1 MDSYINNFDSYVK
14 YLKDVIETTT
24 VTLADAGKISNNPIE
39 YNVYD
44 NYGEFTEEAES
55 VKLEES
61 TTPILVCVRNDGGA
75 VDTTSNISTYLQSVS
90 IEILSPM
97 DKKDD
102 ISTVFNTIALE
113 YSKQVITIDNKP
125 AVIIISDLPEYST
138 NRTDV
143 IALERFTI
151 TLSCDFIIY
160 SESIL
165 SDSTSIYIN
174 DVKLPVKSW
183 TVTSLDELEA
193 DNKFGYSDSR
203 VKFLSNVNTFVL
215 KIDYLYQKNNPICVL
230 LNTNAMTNSNFN
242 NTYKIDIKYDEAVV
256 LSTTMIHH
264 LTNIIAANGSLLQ
277 LSTEFYPYSPA
288 NTNVESD

>member
-1 MDSYINNFDSYVK
+1 MDSYINNFDTYVTF
-14 YLKDVIETTT
+14 LKDVIENTTT
-24 VTLADAGKISNNPIE
+24 ALANAGKISNEPIE
-39 YNVYD
+39 YNIYD
-44 NYGEFTEEAES
+44 NYGEFTEESES
-55 VKLEES
+55 VKLEE
-61 TTPILVCVRNDGGA
+61 TETPILVCVRNDGGV

-113 YSKQVITIDNKP
+113 YSKQIITIAEKP
-125 AVIIISDLPEYST
+125 AVIIISDLPEYSP

-183 TVTSLDELEA
+183 TITSLDELES
-193 DNKFGYSDSR
+193 DNKFGYNDSR

-215 KIDYLYQKNNPICVL
+215 KIDYLYQKDNAICRL

-242 NTYKIDIKYDEAVV
+242 NTYKIDIKYDEDVM

-264 LTNIIAANGSLLQ
+264 LTNVTAANGSLLQ

-288 NTNVESD
+288 NINVESD

>member
-1 MDSYINNFDSYVK
+1 MDSYINKFDTYVK

-24 VTLADAGKISNNPIE
+24 TVLADAGKISNEPIE
-39 YNVYD
+39 YNIYD

-61 TTPILVCVRNDGGA
+61 TTPVLVCVRNDGGA

-113 YSKQVITIDNKP
+113 YSKQVITIDTKP

-160 SESIL
+160 ESSIL

-183 TVTSLDELEA
+183 SVTSLDELEA
-193 DNKFGYSDSR
+193 DNKFGYSDNR

-215 KIDYLYQKNNPICVL
+215 KIDYLYQNDNPICVL
-230 LNTNAMTNSNFN
+230 LNNNAMTNSNFN
-242 NTYKIDIKYDEAVV
+242 NTYKIDIKYGEAVV

-277 LSTEFYPYSPA
+277 LSTEFYPYSPV

>member
-1 MDSYINNFDSYVK
+1 MDSYINKFDLYVT

-24 VTLADAGKISNNPIE
+24 TALANAGKISDNPIE

-55 VKLEES
+55 VKLEEAS
-61 TTPILVCVRNDGGA
+61 TPILVCVRNDGGV

-102 ISTVFNTIALE
+102 ISTVFNTISLE
-113 YSKQVITIDNKP
+113 YSKKLITIDNKP
-125 AVIIISDLPEYST
+125 AIMLISDLPEYSP

-160 SESIL
+160 DQSIL
-165 SDSTSIYIN
+165 SDSTSIFIN

-183 TVTSLDELEA
+183 TITSLDELEA
-193 DNKFGYSDSR
+193 DNKFGYNDNR

-215 KIDYLYQKNNPICVL
+215 KIDYLYQKDNAVCRL

-242 NTYKIDIKYDEAVV
+242 NTYKIDIKYNEDIM

>member
-1 MDSYINNFDSYVK
+1 MI
-14 YLKDVIETTT
+14 
-24 VTLADAGKISNNPIE
+24 
-39 YNVYD
+39 
-44 NYGEFTEEAES
+44 
-55 VKLEES
+55 
-61 TTPILVCVRNDGGA
+61 
-75 VDTTSNISTYLQSVS
+75 DTTSNISTYLQSVS

-102 ISTVFNTIALE
+102 ISTVFNTISLE
-113 YSKQVITIDNKP
+113 YSKKLITIANKP
-125 AVIIISDLPEYST
+125 AIMLISDLPEYSP

-183 TVTSLDELEA
+183 TITSLDELEA
-193 DNKFGYSDSR
+193 DNKFGYSDNR

-215 KIDYLYQKNNPICVL
+215 KIDYLYQKDNAMCRL

-242 NTYKIDIKYDEAVV
+242 NTYKIDIKYDEDVV

-277 LSTEFYPYSPA
+277 LSTEFYPYSPT
-288 NTNVESD
+288 NINVESD

>member
-1 MDSYINNFDSYVK
+1 MDSYINNFDTYVTF
-14 YLKDVIETTT
+14 LKDVIENTTT
-24 VTLADAGKISNNPIE
+24 ALANAGKISNEPIE
-39 YNVYD
+39 YNIYD
-44 NYGEFTEEAES
+44 NYGEFTEESES
-55 VKLEES
+55 VKLEE
-61 TTPILVCVRNDGGA
+61 TETPILVCVRNDGGV

-113 YSKQVITIDNKP
+113 YSKQIITIADKP
-125 AVIIISDLPEYST
+125 AVIIISDLPEYSP

-183 TVTSLDELEA
+183 TITSLDELEA
-193 DNKFGYSDSR
+193 DNKFGYNDNR

-215 KIDYLYQKNNPICVL
+215 KIDYLYQKDNAVCRL

-242 NTYKIDIKYDEAVV
+242 NTYKIDIKYDEDVM
-256 LSTTMIHH
+256 LSTMMIHH

-277 LSTEFYPYSPA
+277 LSTEFYPYSPT
-288 NTNVESD
+288 NINVESD